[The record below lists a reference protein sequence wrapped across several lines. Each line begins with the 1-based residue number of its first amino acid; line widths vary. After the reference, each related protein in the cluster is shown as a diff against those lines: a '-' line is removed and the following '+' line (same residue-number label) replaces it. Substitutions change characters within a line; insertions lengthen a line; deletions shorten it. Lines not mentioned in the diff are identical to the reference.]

1 MTNFI
6 RNRCHVLFF
15 CTSLNSAQTVQDNII
30 SMFTMCAK
38 RMHIHIHSTN
48 FSRLYRNRP
57 FMASVI
63 FNCIRYGA
71 WQVCS
76 TLSRR
81 RKLDLTASDE
91 NTQYLLDDS
100 LPVRYDE
107 VTTICIWFRLQL
119 IVPGD
124 WHGDE
129 SLQLRFTWVCSKLF
143 RYFKNSR
150 ATGAQ
155 VMFFCLF
162 ASLPVTTKY
171 DLKNKNAFMRR
182 LKFYT

>member
-1 MTNFI
+1 MRQSYNRFQDFQTLQQLLIIDRNKLGVSIARSMTNFI

-107 VTTICIWFRLQL
+107 VTTICI
-119 IVPGD
+119 
-124 WHGDE
+124 
-129 SLQLRFTWVCSKLF
+129 
-143 RYFKNSR
+143 
-150 ATGAQ
+150 
-155 VMFFCLF
+155 
-162 ASLPVTTKY
+162 
-171 DLKNKNAFMRR
+171 
-182 LKFYT
+182 